1 MLKQSTQV
9 IQMPQPQP
17 PQQDAPEDNSLAES
31 VSADM
36 LGNLVGIPGLGGL
49 LDVIE
54 SQDNSN
60 SQGQTST
67 QSSYGGIADLQKHAL
82 AQHMGSVVATVSED
96 TAKHAD
102 RAKARKHPNYID
114 IGAIF
119 FPKKP
124 KPVSE

>member
-67 QSSYGGIADLQKHAL
+67 TIKLWWYS
-82 AQHMGSVVATVSED
+82 
-96 TAKHAD
+96 
-102 RAKARKHPNYID
+102 
-114 IGAIF
+114 
-119 FPKKP
+119 
-124 KPVSE
+124 